1 MENNI
6 FQNSNAESETFCNTH
21 DFNHINVDNDVYDL
35 DTYITVDEIS
45 LAVKKM
51 KRCKAHGSNM
61 LLNEY
66 FIE

>member
-51 KRCKAHGSNM
+51 KRCQAHGSD
-61 LLNEY
+61 Y
-66 FIE
+66 VIE